1 MRRFRGLTTGGWKI
15 YCNLGPY
22 CEIRTGKFSRYTFR
36 YNISSRIHRGYVG
49 ALTWAIS
56 REGNAPLSND
66 FFTLRRK
73 NTRPDG
79 RSNKSPLAD
88 SPSYSFNLSA
98 ARIRI
103 NLRTTANN
111 ELRSSADYSAAIGDK
126 KKKEFWP
133 LICVKCTTVSL
144 NPLKRRKKERE
155 RSHWIL
161 QVLSVQYFTSGIMNF
176 TQK

>member
-1 MRRFRGLTTGGWKI
+1 MRGFKDLTTAVWKI

-22 CEIRTGKFSRYTFR
+22 YEIRTGKFSRCTVR
-36 YNISSRIHRGYVG
+36 YNISSRIYRGYVG

-88 SPSYSFNLSA
+88 SPSYSFNLSV

-111 ELRSSADYSAAIGDK
+111 EYCDLSRTTPEAIGEEG
-126 KKKEFWP
+126 KKEIP
-133 LICVKCTTVSL
+133 TINL
-144 NPLKRRKKERE
+144 RE
-155 RSHWIL
+155 VHNRIS
-161 QVLSVQYFTSGIMNF
+161 
-176 TQK
+176 